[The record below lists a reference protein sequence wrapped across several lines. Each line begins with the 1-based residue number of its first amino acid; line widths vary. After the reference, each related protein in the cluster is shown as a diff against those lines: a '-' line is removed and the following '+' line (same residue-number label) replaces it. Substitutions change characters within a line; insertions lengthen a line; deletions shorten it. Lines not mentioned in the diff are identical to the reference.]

1 MAATVGVTLGDLID
15 QTLGRLVT
23 PREYPLRVEVDA
35 DPLSALASDTSVSV
49 TEPDKVEPTDV
60 LEFGYELL
68 LVTGKD
74 SVSDLLTVSRGYMGT
89 DLSAHVTG
97 EVGWKSPQWPRW
109 RVRQHVLNAVSG
121 GILAAAPEVATE
133 TGSVLTGGSLVPVA
147 ADTLDVIRVQVMDD
161 QGRLVGLSRW
171 DFMDHLPADM
181 FPTGKV
187 VQINSGPSDDDVFWV
202 TSIRPYRW
210 FDTDAVQTSDPDD
223 DAVVYLPADGVDLP
237 MLWAAATL
245 ATGRELSRSEL
256 DKVEEWNQEQ
266 AIRQGTN
273 LRLVKELWGE
283 FYRRSDEVRR
293 NHPVQ
298 RHRPFQRMRG
308 F

>member
-1 MAATVGVTLGDLID
+1 MAATSAVSLGDLID

-23 PREYPLRVEVDA
+23 PREYPLRVEVA
-35 DPLSALASDTSVSV
+35 ATSLSALPSDTSLSV

-68 LVTGKD
+68 LVTAKD
-74 SVSDLLTVSRGYMGT
+74 EVTDVLTVSRGYMGT
-89 DLSAHVTG
+89 AVSAHVTG
-97 EVGWKSPQWPRW
+97 DIGWKSPQWPRW

-121 GILAAAPEVATE
+121 GLLYAAPEVATS
-133 TGSVLTGGSLVPVA
+133 TRSVLPGGSLIPVD

-161 QGRLVGLSRW
+161 QGRLIGLSRW
-171 DFMDHLPADM
+171 DFIDHLPADM
-181 FPTGKV
+181 FPTGKA
-187 VQINSGPSDDDVFWV
+187 VQINSGPADTDVFWV
-202 TSIRPYRW
+202 TAIRPYRW
-210 FDTDAVQTSDPDD
+210 FVDGDEVEEPTD
-223 DAVVYLPADGVDLP
+223 DAVVNLPADGVDMP

-256 DKVEEWNQEQ
+256 DKVEEWNQDQ
-266 AIRQGTN
+266 AIRQGVN
-273 LRLVKELWGE
+273 LRLVRELWSE
-283 FYRRSDEVRR
+283 FYRRVDEVKR